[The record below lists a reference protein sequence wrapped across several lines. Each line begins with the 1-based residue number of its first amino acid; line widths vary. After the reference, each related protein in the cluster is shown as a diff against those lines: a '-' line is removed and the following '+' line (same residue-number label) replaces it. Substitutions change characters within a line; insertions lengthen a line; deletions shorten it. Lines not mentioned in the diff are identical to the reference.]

1 MVRVRNLV
9 LPVAAIVAVMSCF
22 SQTMPE
28 LVDPG
33 HSSAVIEIRSTRDP
47 SSRFAAV
54 ADVAGKLD
62 VNRNDVSR
70 STLRFSIFPAGAQ
83 SIITSNGRLRSGLY
97 ADLADYTVLTFES
110 RQAALR
116 SDGAIAFTG
125 ELTLIH
131 VVRSS
136 TMDANIGY
144 SGAQLGPPT
153 TQSTTHEA
161 TFVVEN
167 PTATGASDR
176 GAAGT
181 TALATIASETF
192 RGLRTAVL
200 ESNWP
205 PLVEDERCYVPQ
217 NFRDY
222 YGAVCTGKTIESPVI
237 AGTPRYG
244 ADYPG
249 FTSSGAAGGNLITI
263 LLNLRAR

>member
-1 MVRVRNLV
+1 MVRVRNLRLA
-9 LPVAAIVAVMSCF
+9 LPIAMAVMSCF
-22 SQTMPE
+22 AQKPPQT
-28 LVDPG
+28 VDPG
-33 HSSAVIEIRSTRDP
+33 HSSAVIEIRSTKDP

-62 VNRNDVSR
+62 VNSSDVSR

-83 SIITSNGRLRSGLY
+83 SIITSNGELRSGLY

-116 SDGAIAFTG
+116 SDGAVVFTG
-125 ELTLIH
+125 ALTVTH
-131 VVRSS
+131 VVRTSS
-136 TMDANIGY
+136 MDANIGY

-153 TQSTTHEA
+153 TQSTTQEA

-167 PTATGASDR
+167 PTATGASDH
-176 GAAGT
+176 GGAGT
-181 TALATIASETF
+181 AAVATIASETF
-192 RGLRTAVL
+192 PGFRTAVL
-200 ESNWP
+200 NSNWP

-249 FTSSGAAGGNLITI
+249 FNSSGAAGGNLITI
-263 LLNLRAR
+263 VLNLQVH